1 MTKIYFLKN
10 FEEKFK
16 GKIEDSALVYPLDYK
31 SLYILKNNKI
41 KFDLIDNFLN
51 DNDRKELFQTCRNIW
66 NEFTNISK
74 KELEYNNFNVLQ
86 AIDRNEIQEYL
97 MELYSIS
104 LVIKKIIDKFSPEVI
119 FAPKSIIEII
129 KQQKYDIKLIEFYDD
144 QEGEL
149 SFDYVNVR
157 KKIGIIKINSK
168 ISRSQF
174 KTIKNFLQIFNK
186 IAYWNNNF
194 NNNLKKILLL
204 EFDPELYEN
213 LIIQI
218 KKCGY
223 VPVLVNFRKPAISS
237 MASLNSLKRTQ
248 SVIFNPKM
256 LRINKNELNGTIKK
270 ICPKIINFIKQNN
283 DFLEFNIYEL
293 KLSSI
298 IKKQIIKI
306 LEERLDEYIKQI
318 NYFKFLDKRNDIV
331 SSISLNLS
339 GETEKIFS
347 KIKKNTP
354 LILLQHGFSNYHDFN
369 SYSDTL
375 DDYDLLR
382 EKIAVWGNSVRD
394 YLISN
399 SDMQNNNII
408 VSGSPRHDDFEPSK
422 KTNIT
427 KKRIV
432 ITPRPLIMHVEGTK
446 LELHLRYEKV
456 LKDVILYL
464 KKFDDVEI
472 VFKLHPQQNP
482 HNEIIKSIIRDLDP
496 EIPILQDESIK
507 KILENSYLL
516 INISPDNLD
525 ASTVVFESMLMNT
538 PIVNIRLQNNSWIY
552 DFEKTEAVLTF
563 DYDSN
568 YQIKMSELIT
578 DEKKYNEQVG
588 KLEKF
593 LEFYLVNRKCAS
605 ENLIKS
611 LL

>member
-41 KFDLIDNFLN
+41 KFDLIDSFLN

-129 KQQKYDIKLIEFYDD
+129 KQQEYNIKLIEFYDD

-149 SFDYVNVR
+149 SFDYVNIR

-174 KTIKNFLQIFNK
+174 KTIKKFLQIFNK
-186 IAYWNNNF
+186 IAYWNNDF

-237 MASLNSLKRTQ
+237 IASLNSLKRTQ

-256 LRINKNELNGTIKK
+256 LGINENELNTTIKK

-298 IKKQIIKI
+298 IKKQIIRI
-306 LEERLDEYIKQI
+306 LEERLDEYIRQI
-318 NYFKFLDKRNDIV
+318 NYFKFLDKRNDVV

-382 EKIAVWGNSVRD
+382 EKIAVWGNSVQD

-399 SDMQNNNII
+399 SDMQKNNII

-422 KTNIT
+422 KTNTI

-456 LKDVILYL
+456 LKDIILYL
-464 KKFDDVEI
+464 KKFDDIEI

-525 ASTVVFESMLMNT
+525 VSTVVFESMLMNT
-538 PIVNIRLQNNSWIY
+538 PIVNIRLQKNSWIY

>member
-16 GKIEDSALVYPLDYK
+16 GKIENGALVYPLDYE

-104 LVIKKIIDKFSPEVI
+104 LVIKKIIDKFSPEII

-144 QEGEL
+144 QESEL

-298 IKKQIIKI
+298 IKKQIIRI
-306 LEERLDEYIKQI
+306 LEERLDEYVKQI
-318 NYFKFLDKRNDIV
+318 NYFKFLDKRNDVV

-382 EKIAVWGNSVRD
+382 EKIAVWGNSVQD

-399 SDMQNNNII
+399 SNMQKNNII

-422 KTNIT
+422 KTNTI

-456 LKDVILYL
+456 LKDIILYL
-464 KKFDDVEI
+464 KKFDSVEI

>member
-382 EKIAVWGNSVRD
+382 EKIAVWGNSVQD

-399 SDMQNNNII
+399 SNMQKNNII

-422 KTNIT
+422 KTNTI

-456 LKDVILYL
+456 LKDIILYL
-464 KKFDDVEI
+464 KKFDSVEI

-482 HNEIIKSIIRDLDP
+482 HNEIIKSIIRDSDP
-496 EIPILQDESIK
+496 EISILQDESIK

>member
-41 KFDLIDNFLN
+41 KFDLIDSFLN

-129 KQQKYDIKLIEFYDD
+129 KQQEYNIKLIEFYDD

-149 SFDYVNVR
+149 SFDYVNIR

-237 MASLNSLKRTQ
+237 IASLNSLKRTQ

-256 LRINKNELNGTIKK
+256 LGINENELNTTIKK

-298 IKKQIIKI
+298 IKKRIIRI
-306 LEERLDEYIKQI
+306 LEERLDEYVKQI
-318 NYFKFLDKRNDIV
+318 NYFKFLDERNDVV

-382 EKIAVWGNSVRD
+382 EKIAVWGNSVQD

-399 SDMQNNNII
+399 SDMQKNNII

-422 KTNIT
+422 KTNTI

-456 LKDVILYL
+456 LKDIILYL

-482 HNEIIKSIIRDLDP
+482 HTEIIKSIIRDLDP

-525 ASTVVFESMLMNT
+525 VSTVVFESMLMNT
-538 PIVNIRLQNNSWIY
+538 PIINIRLQNNSWIY

>member
-16 GKIEDSALVYPLDYK
+16 GKIEDGALVYPLDYK

-104 LVIKKIIDKFSPEVI
+104 LVIKKIIDKFSPEII

-237 MASLNSLKRTQ
+237 W
-248 SVIFNPKM
+248 
-256 LRINKNELNGTIKK
+256 
-270 ICPKIINFIKQNN
+270 
-283 DFLEFNIYEL
+283 
-293 KLSSI
+293 
-298 IKKQIIKI
+298 
-306 LEERLDEYIKQI
+306 
-318 NYFKFLDKRNDIV
+318 
-331 SSISLNLS
+331 
-339 GETEKIFS
+339 
-347 KIKKNTP
+347 
-354 LILLQHGFSNYHDFN
+354 LL
-369 SYSDTL
+369 
-375 DDYDLLR
+375 
-382 EKIAVWGNSVRD
+382 
-394 YLISN
+394 
-399 SDMQNNNII
+399 
-408 VSGSPRHDDFEPSK
+408 
-422 KTNIT
+422 
-427 KKRIV
+427 
-432 ITPRPLIMHVEGTK
+432 
-446 LELHLRYEKV
+446 
-456 LKDVILYL
+456 
-464 KKFDDVEI
+464 
-472 VFKLHPQQNP
+472 
-482 HNEIIKSIIRDLDP
+482 
-496 EIPILQDESIK
+496 
-507 KILENSYLL
+507 
-516 INISPDNLD
+516 
-525 ASTVVFESMLMNT
+525 
-538 PIVNIRLQNNSWIY
+538 
-552 DFEKTEAVLTF
+552 
-563 DYDSN
+563 
-568 YQIKMSELIT
+568 
-578 DEKKYNEQVG
+578 
-588 KLEKF
+588 
-593 LEFYLVNRKCAS
+593 
-605 ENLIKS
+605 
-611 LL
+611 

>member
-16 GKIEDSALVYPLDYK
+16 GKIEDGALVYPLDYK

-256 LRINKNELNGTIKK
+256 LKINKNELNDTIKK
-270 ICPKIINFIKQNN
+270 IRPKIINFIKQNN
-283 DFLEFNIYEL
+283 DFLEFDIYEL

-298 IKKQIIKI
+298 IKKQIIRI
-306 LEERLDEYIKQI
+306 LEERLDEYVKQI
-318 NYFKFLDKRNDIV
+318 NYFKFLDKRNDVV

-382 EKIAVWGNSVRD
+382 EKIAV
-394 YLISN
+394 
-399 SDMQNNNII
+399 
-408 VSGSPRHDDFEPSK
+408 
-422 KTNIT
+422 
-427 KKRIV
+427 
-432 ITPRPLIMHVEGTK
+432 
-446 LELHLRYEKV
+446 
-456 LKDVILYL
+456 
-464 KKFDDVEI
+464 
-472 VFKLHPQQNP
+472 
-482 HNEIIKSIIRDLDP
+482 
-496 EIPILQDESIK
+496 
-507 KILENSYLL
+507 
-516 INISPDNLD
+516 
-525 ASTVVFESMLMNT
+525 
-538 PIVNIRLQNNSWIY
+538 
-552 DFEKTEAVLTF
+552 
-563 DYDSN
+563 
-568 YQIKMSELIT
+568 
-578 DEKKYNEQVG
+578 
-588 KLEKF
+588 
-593 LEFYLVNRKCAS
+593 
-605 ENLIKS
+605 
-611 LL
+611 

>member
-16 GKIEDSALVYPLDYK
+16 GKIEDDALVYPLDYK
-31 SLYILKNNKI
+31 SLNILKNNEI
-41 KFDLIDNFLN
+41 KFNLIDNFLN

-66 NEFTNISK
+66 NKFTNISK

-168 ISRSQF
+168 ISRNQF
-174 KTIKNFLQIFNK
+174 KMIKNFLQIFNK

-223 VPVLVNFRKPAISS
+223 IPVLVNFRKPAISS
-237 MASLNSLKRTQ
+237 MASLNCLKRTQ

-256 LRINKNELNGTIKK
+256 LGINKNELNDTIKK

-298 IKKQIIKI
+298 IKKQIIRI

-318 NYFKFLDKRNDIV
+318 NYFKFLDKRNDVV

-422 KTNIT
+422 KTNTI

-456 LKDVILYL
+456 LKDIILYL

-496 EIPILQDESIK
+496 EIPILQDEPIK

-568 YQIKMSELIT
+568 YQIKMSQLIT
-578 DEKKYNEQVG
+578 DDKKYNEQVG
-588 KLEKF
+588 KLETF

-605 ENLIKS
+605 ENLVKS

>member
-104 LVIKKIIDKFSPEVI
+104 LVIKKIIDKFSPEII

-144 QEGEL
+144 QESEL

-256 LRINKNELNGTIKK
+256 LRINKNELNDTIKK
-270 ICPKIINFIKQNN
+270 IRPKIINFIKQNN
-283 DFLEFNIYEL
+283 DFLEFDIYEL

-298 IKKQIIKI
+298 IKKQIIRI
-306 LEERLDEYIKQI
+306 LEERLDEYVKQI
-318 NYFKFLDKRNDIV
+318 NYFKFLDKRNDVV

>member
-157 KKIGIIKINSK
+157 KKIGILEINSK

>member
-16 GKIEDSALVYPLDYK
+16 GKIENDALVYPLDYK
-31 SLYILKNNKI
+31 SLNILKNNKI

-66 NEFTNISK
+66 SKFTNISK

-86 AIDRNEIQEYL
+86 AIDRNEVQEYL

-104 LVIKKIIDKFSPEVI
+104 LTIKKIIDKFSPKVI
-119 FAPKSIIEII
+119 FAPKSIIEMI
-129 KQQKYDIKLIEFYDD
+129 KQQAYNIKLIEIYDD
-144 QEGEL
+144 QEEEL

-168 ISRSQF
+168 ISRNQF
-174 KTIKNFLQIFNK
+174 KMIKNFLQIFNK
-186 IAYWNNNF
+186 ITYWNNNF
-194 NNNLKKILLL
+194 DNNLKKILLL

-218 KKCGY
+218 RKCGCI
-223 VPVLVNFRKPAISS
+223 PILVNFRKPAISS
-237 MASLNSLKRTQ
+237 IASLNFLKRTQ

-256 LRINKNELNGTIKK
+256 LGINENELNNTVKK
-270 ICPKIINFIKQNN
+270 ICPKIIDFIKQNN
-283 DFLEFNIYEL
+283 SFFEFNIYEL

-298 IKKQIIKI
+298 IKKRIIRI

-318 NYFKFLDKRNDIV
+318 NYFKFLDERNDIV

-339 GETEKIFS
+339 GESEMIFS

-382 EKIAVWGNSVRD
+382 EKIATWGNSVQD

-399 SDMQNNNII
+399 CNIQKNNII
-408 VSGSPRHDDFEPSK
+408 VSGSPRHDDFDPSK
-422 KTNIT
+422 KISSS

-446 LELHLRYEKV
+446 LELQLRYEKTIR
-456 LKDVILYL
+456 DIILYL
-464 KKFDDVEI
+464 KNFDGVEI

-496 EIPILQDESIK
+496 EMPILQDENIK
-507 KILENSYLL
+507 KILEKSYLL
-516 INISPDNLD
+516 INIAVDNFD

-538 PIVNIRLQNNSWIY
+538 PIVNIKLQKNSWIY
-552 DFEKTEAVLTF
+552 DFEKTEAVLSF

-568 YQIKMSELIT
+568 YQTKISEILT
-578 DEKKYNEQVG
+578 DEKNYNKQVE

-593 LEFYLVNRKCAS
+593 LGFYLVNRKCAS

>member
-16 GKIEDSALVYPLDYK
+16 GRIEDSALVYPLDYK

-129 KQQKYDIKLIEFYDD
+129 KQQEYNIKLIEFYDD

-174 KTIKNFLQIFNK
+174 KTIKKFLQIFNK
-186 IAYWNNNF
+186 IAYWNNDF

-237 MASLNSLKRTQ
+237 IASLNSLKRTQ

-256 LRINKNELNGTIKK
+256 LGINENELNTTIKK

-298 IKKQIIKI
+298 IKKQIIRI
-306 LEERLDEYIKQI
+306 LEERLDEYIRQI
-318 NYFKFLDKRNDIV
+318 NYFKFLDKRNDVV

-382 EKIAVWGNSVRD
+382 EKIAVWGNSVQD

-399 SDMQNNNII
+399 SDMQKNNII

-422 KTNIT
+422 KTNTI

-456 LKDVILYL
+456 LKDIILYL
-464 KKFDDVEI
+464 KKFDDIEI

-482 HNEIIKSIIRDLDP
+482 HTEIIKSIIRDLDP

-538 PIVNIRLQNNSWIY
+538 PIINIRLQNNSWIY

>member
-16 GKIEDSALVYPLDYK
+16 GKIENDALVYPLDYK
-31 SLYILKNNKI
+31 SLNILKNNKI
-41 KFDLIDNFLN
+41 KFNLIDNFLN

-496 EIPILQDESIK
+496 KIPILQDESIK

>member
-129 KQQKYDIKLIEFYDD
+129 KQQEYNIKLIEFYDD

-149 SFDYVNVR
+149 SFDYVNIR

-237 MASLNSLKRTQ
+237 IASLNSLKRTQ

-256 LRINKNELNGTIKK
+256 LGINENELNTTIKK

-298 IKKQIIKI
+298 IKKQIIRI
-306 LEERLDEYIKQI
+306 LEERLDEYIRQI
-318 NYFKFLDKRNDIV
+318 NYFKFLDKRNDVV

-382 EKIAVWGNSVRD
+382 EKIAVWGNSVQD

-399 SDMQNNNII
+399 SDMQKNNII

-422 KTNIT
+422 KTNTI

-456 LKDVILYL
+456 LKDIILYL
-464 KKFDDVEI
+464 KKFDDIEI

-482 HNEIIKSIIRDLDP
+482 HTEIIKSIIRDLDP

-525 ASTVVFESMLMNT
+525 VSTVVFESMLMNT
-538 PIVNIRLQNNSWIY
+538 PIVNIRLQKNSWIY

>member
-129 KQQKYDIKLIEFYDD
+129 KQQEYNIKLIEFYDD

-149 SFDYVNVR
+149 SFDYVNIR

-237 MASLNSLKRTQ
+237 IASLNSLKRTQ

-256 LRINKNELNGTIKK
+256 LGINENELNTTIKK

-298 IKKQIIKI
+298 IKKQIIRI
-306 LEERLDEYIKQI
+306 LEERLDEYIRQI
-318 NYFKFLDKRNDIV
+318 NYFKFLDKRNDVV

-382 EKIAVWGNSVRD
+382 EKIAVWGNSVQD

-399 SDMQNNNII
+399 SDMQKNNII

-422 KTNIT
+422 KTNTI

-456 LKDVILYL
+456 LKDIILYL
-464 KKFDDVEI
+464 KKFDDIEI

-482 HNEIIKSIIRDLDP
+482 HTEIIKSIIRDLDP

-538 PIVNIRLQNNSWIY
+538 PIVNIRLQKNSWIY

>member
-16 GKIEDSALVYPLDYK
+16 GEIEDSALVYPLDYK

-41 KFDLIDNFLN
+41 KFDLIDSFLN

-104 LVIKKIIDKFSPEVI
+104 LVIKKIIDKFSPEVV
-119 FAPKSIIEII
+119 FAPKSIIGII
-129 KQQKYDIKLIEFYDD
+129 KQQEYNIKLIEFYDD

-149 SFDYVNVR
+149 SFDYVNIR

-174 KTIKNFLQIFNK
+174 KTIKKFLQIFNK
-186 IAYWNNNF
+186 IAYWNNDF

-237 MASLNSLKRTQ
+237 IASLNSLKRTQ

-256 LRINKNELNGTIKK
+256 LGINENELNTTIKK

-298 IKKQIIKI
+298 IKKQIIRI
-306 LEERLDEYIKQI
+306 LEERLDEYIRQI
-318 NYFKFLDKRNDIV
+318 NYFKFLDKRNDVV

-382 EKIAVWGNSVRD
+382 EKIAVWGNSVQD

-399 SDMQNNNII
+399 SDMQKNNII

-422 KTNIT
+422 KTNTI

-456 LKDVILYL
+456 LKDIILYL
-464 KKFDDVEI
+464 KKFDDIEI

-482 HNEIIKSIIRDLDP
+482 HTEIIKSIIRDLDP

-525 ASTVVFESMLMNT
+525 VSTVVFESMLMNT
-538 PIVNIRLQNNSWIY
+538 PIVNIRLQKNSWIY

-593 LEFYLVNRKCAS
+593 LEFYLVNRRCAS

>member
-16 GKIEDSALVYPLDYK
+16 GKIENDALVYPLDYK

-66 NEFTNISK
+66 SEFTNISK
-74 KELEYNNFNVLQ
+74 KELEYNNFNILQ

-306 LEERLDEYIKQI
+306 LEGRLDEYIKQI
-318 NYFKFLDKRNDIV
+318 NYFKFLDKRNDVV

-456 LKDVILYL
+456 LKDIILYL

>member
-16 GKIEDSALVYPLDYK
+16 GKIENDALVYPLDYK
-31 SLYILKNNKI
+31 SLNILKNNEI
-41 KFDLIDNFLN
+41 KFNLIDNFLN

-66 NEFTNISK
+66 SKFTNISK

-86 AIDRNEIQEYL
+86 AIDRNEVQEYL

-104 LVIKKIIDKFSPEVI
+104 LIIKKIIDKFSPKVI
-119 FAPKSIIEII
+119 FAPKSIIEMI
-129 KQQKYDIKLIEFYDD
+129 KQQAYNIKLIEIYDD
-144 QEGEL
+144 QEEEL

-168 ISRSQF
+168 ISRNQF
-174 KTIKNFLQIFNK
+174 KMIKNFLQIFNK
-186 IAYWNNNF
+186 ITYWNNNF
-194 NNNLKKILLL
+194 DNNLKKILLL

-218 KKCGY
+218 RKCGCI
-223 VPVLVNFRKPAISS
+223 PILVNFRKPAISS
-237 MASLNSLKRTQ
+237 IASLNFLKRTQ

-256 LRINKNELNGTIKK
+256 LGINENELNNAAKK
-270 ICPKIINFIKQNN
+270 ICPKIIDFIKQNN
-283 DFLEFNIYEL
+283 SFFEFNIYEL

-298 IKKQIIKI
+298 IKKRIIRI

-318 NYFKFLDKRNDIV
+318 NYFKLLDERNDIV

-339 GETEKIFS
+339 GESEMIFS
-347 KIKKNTP
+347 KIKKNIP

-382 EKIAVWGNSVRD
+382 EKIATWGNSVQD

-399 SDMQNNNII
+399 CNIQKNNII
-408 VSGSPRHDDFEPSK
+408 VSGSPRHDDFDPSK
-422 KTNIT
+422 KISSS

-446 LELHLRYEKV
+446 LELQLRYEKTIR
-456 LKDVILYL
+456 DIILYL
-464 KKFDDVEI
+464 KNFDGVEI

-496 EIPILQDESIK
+496 EMPILQDENIK
-507 KILENSYLL
+507 KILEKSYLL
-516 INISPDNLD
+516 INIAVDNFD

-538 PIVNIRLQNNSWIY
+538 PIVNIKLQKNSWIY
-552 DFEKTEAVLTF
+552 DFEKTEAVLSF

-568 YQIKMSELIT
+568 YQTKISEILT
-578 DEKKYNEQVG
+578 DEKKYNKQVE

-593 LEFYLVNRKCAS
+593 LGFYLVNRKCAS

>member
-41 KFDLIDNFLN
+41 KFDLIDSFLN

-129 KQQKYDIKLIEFYDD
+129 KQQEYNIKLIEFYDD

-174 KTIKNFLQIFNK
+174 KTIKKFLQIFNK
-186 IAYWNNNF
+186 IAYWNNDF

-237 MASLNSLKRTQ
+237 IASLNSLKRTQ

-256 LRINKNELNGTIKK
+256 LGINENELNTTIKK

-298 IKKQIIKI
+298 IKKQIIRI
-306 LEERLDEYIKQI
+306 LEERLDEYIRQI
-318 NYFKFLDKRNDIV
+318 NYFKFLDKRNDVV

-382 EKIAVWGNSVRD
+382 EKIAVWGNSVQD

-399 SDMQNNNII
+399 SDMQKNNII

-422 KTNIT
+422 KTNTI

-456 LKDVILYL
+456 LKDIILYL
-464 KKFDDVEI
+464 KKFDDIEI

-482 HNEIIKSIIRDLDP
+482 HTEIIKSIIRDLDP

-525 ASTVVFESMLMNT
+525 VSTVVFESMLMNT
-538 PIVNIRLQNNSWIY
+538 PIVNIRLQKNSWIY

>member
-1 MTKIYFLKN
+1 M
-10 FEEKFK
+10 
-16 GKIEDSALVYPLDYK
+16 
-31 SLYILKNNKI
+31 
-41 KFDLIDNFLN
+41 
-51 DNDRKELFQTCRNIW
+51 
-66 NEFTNISK
+66 
-74 KELEYNNFNVLQ
+74 
-86 AIDRNEIQEYL
+86 
-97 MELYSIS
+97 
-104 LVIKKIIDKFSPEVI
+104 
-119 FAPKSIIEII
+119 
-129 KQQKYDIKLIEFYDD
+129 
-144 QEGEL
+144 
-149 SFDYVNVR
+149 
-157 KKIGIIKINSK
+157 
-168 ISRSQF
+168 
-174 KTIKNFLQIFNK
+174 IKNFLQIFNK
-186 IAYWNNNF
+186 ITYWNNNF
-194 NNNLKKILLL
+194 DNNLKKILLL

-298 IKKQIIKI
+298 IKKQIIRI
-306 LEERLDEYIKQI
+306 LEERLDEYVKQI
-318 NYFKFLDKRNDIV
+318 NYFKFLDKRNDVV

-456 LKDVILYL
+456 LKDIILYL
-464 KKFDDVEI
+464 KKFDSVEI

>member
-1 MTKIYFLKN
+1 MNKIYFLKN

-16 GKIEDSALVYPLDYK
+16 GKIEDSALIYPLDYK

-104 LVIKKIIDKFSPEVI
+104 LVIKKIIDKFSPEII

-144 QEGEL
+144 QESEL

-157 KKIGIIKINSK
+157 KKIGMLEINSK

-194 NNNLKKILLL
+194 NTNLKKILLL

-237 MASLNSLKRTQ
+237 MASLNVLKRTQ

-256 LRINKNELNGTIKK
+256 LRINKNELNDTIKK

-298 IKKQIIKI
+298 IKKQIIRI
-306 LEERLDEYIKQI
+306 LEERLDEYVKQI
-318 NYFKFLDKRNDIV
+318 NYFKFLDKRNDVV

-382 EKIAVWGNSVRD
+382 EKIAVWGNSVQD

-399 SDMQNNNII
+399 SNMQKNNII

-422 KTNIT
+422 KTNTI

-456 LKDVILYL
+456 LKDIILYL
-464 KKFDDVEI
+464 KKFDSVEI

-593 LEFYLVNRKCAS
+593 LEFYLVNRRCAS

>member
-16 GKIEDSALVYPLDYK
+16 GKIEDDALIYPLDYK

-104 LVIKKIIDKFSPEVI
+104 LVIKKIIDKFSPEVV

-129 KQQKYDIKLIEFYDD
+129 KQQEYNIKLIEFYDD

-174 KTIKNFLQIFNK
+174 KTIKKFLQIFNK
-186 IAYWNNNF
+186 IAYWNNDF

-237 MASLNSLKRTQ
+237 IASLNSLKRTQ

-256 LRINKNELNGTIKK
+256 LGINENELNTTIKK

-298 IKKQIIKI
+298 IKKQIIRI
-306 LEERLDEYIKQI
+306 LEERLDEYVKQI
-318 NYFKFLDKRNDIV
+318 NYFKFLDKRNDVV

-382 EKIAVWGNSVRD
+382 EKIAVWGNSVQD

-399 SDMQNNNII
+399 SDMQKNNII

-422 KTNIT
+422 KTNTI

-456 LKDVILYL
+456 LKDIILYL
-464 KKFDDVEI
+464 KKFDDIEI

-482 HNEIIKSIIRDLDP
+482 HTEIIKSIIRDLDP

-525 ASTVVFESMLMNT
+525 VSTVVFESMLMNT

-568 YQIKMSELIT
+568 YQIKVSELIT

>member
-16 GKIEDSALVYPLDYK
+16 GKIENDALVYPLDYK
-31 SLYILKNNKI
+31 SLNILKNNEI
-41 KFDLIDNFLN
+41 KFNLIDNFLN

-66 NEFTNISK
+66 NKFTNISK

-86 AIDRNEIQEYL
+86 AIDRNEVQEYL

-104 LVIKKIIDKFSPEVI
+104 LIIKKIIDKFSPKVI
-119 FAPKSIIEII
+119 FAPKSIIEMI
-129 KQQKYDIKLIEFYDD
+129 KQQAYNIKLIEIYDD
-144 QEGEL
+144 QEEEL

-168 ISRSQF
+168 ISRNQF
-174 KTIKNFLQIFNK
+174 KMIKNFLQIFNK
-186 IAYWNNNF
+186 ITYWNNNF
-194 NNNLKKILLL
+194 DNNLKKILLL

-218 KKCGY
+218 RKCGCI
-223 VPVLVNFRKPAISS
+223 PILVNFRKPAISS
-237 MASLNSLKRTQ
+237 IASLNFLKRTQ

-256 LRINKNELNGTIKK
+256 LGINENELNNAAKK
-270 ICPKIINFIKQNN
+270 ICPKIIDFIKQNN
-283 DFLEFNIYEL
+283 SFFEFNIYEL

-298 IKKQIIKI
+298 IKKRIIRI

-318 NYFKFLDKRNDIV
+318 NYFKLLDERNDIV

-339 GETEKIFS
+339 GESEMIFS
-347 KIKKNTP
+347 KIKKNIP

-382 EKIAVWGNSVRD
+382 EKIATWGNSVQD

-399 SDMQNNNII
+399 CNIQKNNII
-408 VSGSPRHDDFEPSK
+408 VSGSPRHDDFDPSK
-422 KTNIT
+422 KISSS

-446 LELHLRYEKV
+446 LELQLRYEKTIR
-456 LKDVILYL
+456 DIILYL
-464 KKFDDVEI
+464 KNFDGVEI

-496 EIPILQDESIK
+496 EMPILQDENIK
-507 KILENSYLL
+507 KILEKSYLL
-516 INISPDNLD
+516 INIAVDNFD

-538 PIVNIRLQNNSWIY
+538 PIVNIKLQKNSWIY
-552 DFEKTEAVLTF
+552 DFEKTEAVLSF

-568 YQIKMSELIT
+568 YQTKISEILT
-578 DEKKYNEQVG
+578 DEKKYNKQVE

-593 LEFYLVNRKCAS
+593 LGFYLVNRKCAS

>member
-66 NEFTNISK
+66 SEFTNISK

-237 MASLNSLKRTQ
+237 MASLNCLKRTQ

-256 LRINKNELNGTIKK
+256 LGINKNELNGTIKK

-298 IKKQIIKI
+298 IKKQIIRI

-318 NYFKFLDKRNDIV
+318 NYFKFLDKRNDVV

-382 EKIAVWGNSVRD
+382 EKIAVWGNSVQD

-399 SDMQNNNII
+399 SDMQKNNII

-422 KTNIT
+422 KTNTI

-456 LKDVILYL
+456 LKDIILYL

>member
-104 LVIKKIIDKFSPEVI
+104 LVIKKIIDKFSPEII

-237 MASLNSLKRTQ
+237 MASLNALKRTQ

-422 KTNIT
+422 KTNTI

-496 EIPILQDESIK
+496 KIPILQDESIK

>member
-144 QEGEL
+144 QESEL

-399 SDMQNNNII
+399 SDMQKNNII

-422 KTNIT
+422 KTNTI

-496 EIPILQDESIK
+496 KIPILQDESIK

>member
-16 GKIEDSALVYPLDYK
+16 GKIEDGALIYPLDYK

-66 NEFTNISK
+66 SKFTNISK

-86 AIDRNEIQEYL
+86 AIDRNEVQEYL

-104 LVIKKIIDKFSPEVI
+104 LTIKKIIDKFSPKVI
-119 FAPKSIIEII
+119 FAPKSIIEMI
-129 KQQKYDIKLIEFYDD
+129 KQQAYNIKLIEIYDD
-144 QEGEL
+144 QEEEL

-168 ISRSQF
+168 ISRNQF
-174 KTIKNFLQIFNK
+174 KMIKNFLQIFNK

-237 MASLNSLKRTQ
+237 MASLNCLKRTQ

-256 LRINKNELNGTIKK
+256 LGINKNELNGTIKK

-298 IKKQIIKI
+298 IKKQIIRI
-306 LEERLDEYIKQI
+306 LEERLDEYVKQI
-318 NYFKFLDKRNDIV
+318 NYFKFLDKRNDVV

-375 DDYDLLR
+375 DDYDLLG

-422 KTNIT
+422 KTNTI

-456 LKDVILYL
+456 LKDIILYL
-464 KKFDDVEI
+464 KKFDSVEI

-568 YQIKMSELIT
+568 YKIKMSELIT

>member
-41 KFDLIDNFLN
+41 KFDLIDSFLN

-129 KQQKYDIKLIEFYDD
+129 KQQEYNIKLIEFYDD

-149 SFDYVNVR
+149 SFDYVNIR

-174 KTIKNFLQIFNK
+174 KTIKKFLQIFNK
-186 IAYWNNNF
+186 IAYWNNDF

-237 MASLNSLKRTQ
+237 IASLNSLKRTQ

-256 LRINKNELNGTIKK
+256 LGINENELNTTIKK

-298 IKKQIIKI
+298 IKKQIIRI
-306 LEERLDEYIKQI
+306 LEERLDEYIRQI
-318 NYFKFLDKRNDIV
+318 NYFKFLDKRNDVV

-382 EKIAVWGNSVRD
+382 EKIAVWGNSVQD

-399 SDMQNNNII
+399 SDMQKNNII

-422 KTNIT
+422 KTNTI

-456 LKDVILYL
+456 LKDIILYL
-464 KKFDDVEI
+464 KKFDNIEI

-482 HNEIIKSIIRDLDP
+482 HTEIIKSIIRDLDP

-525 ASTVVFESMLMNT
+525 VSTVVFESMLMNT
-538 PIVNIRLQNNSWIY
+538 PIVNIRLQKNSWIY

>member
-16 GKIEDSALVYPLDYK
+16 GKIENDALVYPLDYK

-104 LVIKKIIDKFSPEVI
+104 LVIKKIIDKFSPEII

-144 QEGEL
+144 QESEL

-237 MASLNSLKRTQ
+237 MASLNALKRTQ

-256 LRINKNELNGTIKK
+256 LKINKNELNDTIKK

-298 IKKQIIKI
+298 IKKQIIRI
-306 LEERLDEYIKQI
+306 LEERLDEYVKQI
-318 NYFKFLDKRNDIV
+318 NYFKFLDKRNDVV

-382 EKIAVWGNSVRD
+382 EKIAVWGNSVQD

-399 SDMQNNNII
+399 SNMQKNNII

-456 LKDVILYL
+456 LKDIILYL
-464 KKFDDVEI
+464 KKFDSVEI

>member
-1 MTKIYFLKN
+1 MSKIYFLKN
-10 FEEKFK
+10 FEKKFK
-16 GKIEDSALVYPLDYK
+16 GKIEDGALVYPLDYK

-66 NEFTNISK
+66 NEFTSISK

-104 LVIKKIIDKFSPEVI
+104 LVIKKIIDKFSAKVI

-129 KQQKYDIKLIEFYDD
+129 KQQECNIKLIEIYDD

-149 SFDYVNVR
+149 SFDYVNIR

-237 MASLNSLKRTQ
+237 MSSLNSLKKTQ

-256 LRINKNELNGTIKK
+256 LGINENELNDTIKK
-270 ICPKIINFIKQNN
+270 TCPKIINFIKQNN
-283 DFLEFNIYEL
+283 DFLEFNIYGL

-298 IKKQIIKI
+298 IKKQIIRI
-306 LEERLDEYIKQI
+306 LEERLEEYIRQI
-318 NYFKFLDKRNDIV
+318 NYFKFLDKRNDVV

-339 GETEKIFS
+339 GESEKIFA

-382 EKIAVWGNSVRD
+382 EKIAVWGNSVQD

-399 SDMQNNNII
+399 SDMQKNNII
-408 VSGSPRHDDFEPSK
+408 VSGSPRHDNFEPSK
-422 KTNIT
+422 KISIT

-446 LELHLRYEKV
+446 LELHLRYEKI
-456 LKDVILYL
+456 LKDIILYL
-464 KKFDDVEI
+464 KKFDGVEI

-482 HNEIIKSIIRDLDP
+482 HNEIIKSIIRELDP
-496 EIPILQDESIK
+496 EIPILQDEDIK
-507 KILENSYLL
+507 KILEDSYLL
-516 INISPDNLD
+516 INISVDNLD

-538 PIVNIRLQNNSWIY
+538 PIVNIRLQKNSWIY

-568 YQIKMSELIT
+568 YQIKISELIT
-578 DEKKYNEQVG
+578 DEKKYNGQVG

-593 LEFYLVNRKCAS
+593 LESYLVNRGCAS
-605 ENLIKS
+605 ENLSKS

>member
-16 GKIEDSALVYPLDYK
+16 GKIEDGALVYPLDYE
-31 SLYILKNNKI
+31 SLYTLKNNKI
-41 KFDLIDNFLN
+41 KFNLIDNFLN

-66 NEFTNISK
+66 SEFTNISK

-104 LVIKKIIDKFSPEVI
+104 LVIKKIIDEFSPEVI

-144 QEGEL
+144 QESKL

-204 EFDPELYEN
+204 EFDPEIYEN

-256 LRINKNELNGTIKK
+256 LKINENELNDTIKK

-298 IKKQIIKI
+298 IKKQIIRI

-318 NYFKFLDKRNDIV
+318 NYFKFLDKRNDVV

-382 EKIAVWGNSVRD
+382 EKIAVWGNSVQD
-394 YLISN
+394 YLILN
-399 SDMQNNNII
+399 SDMQKNNII

-422 KTNIT
+422 KTNTI

-446 LELHLRYEKV
+446 LELHLRYEKI

-464 KKFDDVEI
+464 KKFDNVEI

-496 EIPILQDESIK
+496 EIPILQDEPIK

-568 YQIKMSELIT
+568 YQIKISELIT
-578 DEKKYNEQVG
+578 DEKKYNEQLG

>member
-41 KFDLIDNFLN
+41 KFDLIDSFLN

-129 KQQKYDIKLIEFYDD
+129 KQQEYNIKLIEFYDD

-174 KTIKNFLQIFNK
+174 KTIKKFLQIFNK
-186 IAYWNNNF
+186 IAYWNNDF

-237 MASLNSLKRTQ
+237 IASLNSLKRTQ

-256 LRINKNELNGTIKK
+256 LGINENELNTTIKK

-298 IKKQIIKI
+298 IKKQIIRI
-306 LEERLDEYIKQI
+306 LEERLDEYIRQI
-318 NYFKFLDKRNDIV
+318 NYFKFLDKRNDVV

-382 EKIAVWGNSVRD
+382 EKIAVWGNSVQD

-399 SDMQNNNII
+399 SDMQKNNII

-422 KTNIT
+422 KTNTI

-456 LKDVILYL
+456 LKDIILYL
-464 KKFDDVEI
+464 KKFDNIEI

-482 HNEIIKSIIRDLDP
+482 HTEIIKSIIRDLDP

-525 ASTVVFESMLMNT
+525 VSTVVFESMLMNT
-538 PIVNIRLQNNSWIY
+538 PIVNIRLQKNSWIY

>member
-104 LVIKKIIDKFSPEVI
+104 LVIKKIIDKFSPEII

-144 QEGEL
+144 QESEL

-496 EIPILQDESIK
+496 KIPILQDESIK

>member
-41 KFDLIDNFLN
+41 KFDLIDSFLN

-129 KQQKYDIKLIEFYDD
+129 KQQEYNIKLIEFYDD

-149 SFDYVNVR
+149 SFDYVNIR

-174 KTIKNFLQIFNK
+174 KTIKKFLQIFNK
-186 IAYWNNNF
+186 IAYWNNDF

-237 MASLNSLKRTQ
+237 IASLNSLKRTQ

-256 LRINKNELNGTIKK
+256 LGINENELNTTIKK

-298 IKKQIIKI
+298 IKKQIIRI
-306 LEERLDEYIKQI
+306 LEERLDEYIRQI
-318 NYFKFLDKRNDIV
+318 NYFKFLDKRNDVV

-382 EKIAVWGNSVRD
+382 EKIAVWGNSVQD

-399 SDMQNNNII
+399 SDMQKNNII

-422 KTNIT
+422 KTNTI

-456 LKDVILYL
+456 LKDIILYL
-464 KKFDDVEI
+464 KKFDDIEI

-482 HNEIIKSIIRDLDP
+482 HTEIIKSIIRDLDP

-525 ASTVVFESMLMNT
+525 VSTVVFESMLMNT
-538 PIVNIRLQNNSWIY
+538 PIVNIRLQKNSWIY

>member
-16 GKIEDSALVYPLDYK
+16 GKIEDGALVYPLDYK

-104 LVIKKIIDKFSPEVI
+104 LVIKKIIDEFSPEVI

-256 LRINKNELNGTIKK
+256 LKINKNELNDTIKK
-270 ICPKIINFIKQNN
+270 IRPKIINFIKQNN
-283 DFLEFNIYEL
+283 DFLEFDIYEL

-298 IKKQIIKI
+298 IKKQIIRI
-306 LEERLDEYIKQI
+306 LEERLDEYVKQI
-318 NYFKFLDKRNDIV
+318 NYFKFLDKRNDVV

-382 EKIAVWGNSVRD
+382 EKIAVWGNSVQD

-399 SDMQNNNII
+399 SNMQKNNII

-422 KTNIT
+422 KTNTI

-456 LKDVILYL
+456 LKDIILYL
-464 KKFDDVEI
+464 KKFDSVEI